1 MLHALIR
8 HSIKLVL
15 GWCWGE
21 LLLIFFWENLVK
33 KNMPAHCVSV
43 VKMASSLILKVFVV
57 GNLKG
62 KEQHGWMEGCA
73 LRVMH
78 VLQHYIM
85 CLEIY
90 RIIFEML
97 QILSKRCWA
106 VKVLHMDEG
115 TLSSQYDPSSS
126 IFNNRHPSSSSS
138 SIFNNHHPSWATT
151 MFTSG
156 PNRL

>member
-1 MLHALIR
+1 
-8 HSIKLVL
+8 
-15 GWCWGE
+15 
-21 LLLIFFWENLVK
+21 
-33 KNMPAHCVSV
+33 MPAHCVSV

-62 KEQHGWMEGCA
+62 KEQHGWMDGCA

-126 IFNNRHPSSSSS
+126 SSST
-138 SIFNNHHPSWATT
+138 IIIHHEQPLCSPLDQTGCRLPWRLPSQLGS
-151 MFTSG
+151 FSQFG
-156 PNRL
+156 SR

>member
-1 MLHALIR
+1 
-8 HSIKLVL
+8 
-15 GWCWGE
+15 
-21 LLLIFFWENLVK
+21 
-33 KNMPAHCVSV
+33 MPAHCVSV

-62 KEQHGWMEGCA
+62 KEQHGWMDGCA

-115 TLSSQYDPSSS
+115 TLPSQYDPPSS
-126 IFNNRHPSSSSS
+126 IINNRHPSSSSS
-138 SIFNNHHPSWATT
+138 STIIIHHEQPLCSPLDQTGCRLPWRLPSQLGS
-151 MFTSG
+151 FSQLES
-156 PNRL
+156 R

>member
-1 MLHALIR
+1 M
-8 HSIKLVL
+8 
-15 GWCWGE
+15 
-21 LLLIFFWENLVK
+21 LLLIFLFWENLVK

-62 KEQHGWMEGCA
+62 KEQHGWMDGCA

-78 VLQHYIM
+78 VLQHYIV

-115 TLSSQYDPSSS
+115 TLSSQYDPPSS
-126 IFNNRHPSSSSS
+126 ISNNRHPSSSSIINNRHPS
-138 SIFNNHHPSWATT
+138 SIFNNHHLSWATT